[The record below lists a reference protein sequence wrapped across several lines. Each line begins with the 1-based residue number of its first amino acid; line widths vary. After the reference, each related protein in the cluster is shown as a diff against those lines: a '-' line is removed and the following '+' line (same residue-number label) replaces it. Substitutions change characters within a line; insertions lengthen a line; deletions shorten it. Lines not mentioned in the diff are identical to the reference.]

1 MKVLEKV
8 EYVHFN
14 ERSPNIH
21 LVMEESPSYTKHDL
35 LFKQLIRYCFNDFM
49 EAFFPDIYEQIDL
62 ESISFT
68 SGEVF
73 TDVVKG
79 SSRRLD
85 MVVETRL
92 KDTEAVIL
100 IHIEPQSS
108 VQHDFHERMFQYYS
122 YLYNEYQKPII
133 PIAVFSYEEN
143 WEKDDF
149 SIDVLDTT
157 YLYFQYHTLHLKK
170 MNWRDYV
177 KKDNPVVAALLSKMG
192 FKEEERVQVKAE
204 FMRML
209 WRLQLNEADQRL
221 IYGFFETYL
230 KLTEEEEARFVKMVS
245 EFDGSEEIFN
255 LPISYEEKG
264 REKGRKE
271 GRKEVALEMLKEGVS
286 IKLIKRTTKLTL
298 DEIEELRKQL

>member
-49 EAFFPDIYEQIDL
+49 EAFFPDIYEQINL

-108 VQHDFHERMFQYYS
+108 VQHDFHERMFR

-143 WEKDDF
+143 WKKDDF
-149 SIDVLDTT
+149 SIDVL
-157 YLYFQYHTLHLKK
+157 
-170 MNWRDYV
+170 
-177 KKDNPVVAALLSKMG
+177 
-192 FKEEERVQVKAE
+192 
-204 FMRML
+204 
-209 WRLQLNEADQRL
+209 
-221 IYGFFETYL
+221 
-230 KLTEEEEARFVKMVS
+230 
-245 EFDGSEEIFN
+245 
-255 LPISYEEKG
+255 
-264 REKGRKE
+264 
-271 GRKEVALEMLKEGVS
+271 
-286 IKLIKRTTKLTL
+286 
-298 DEIEELRKQL
+298 

>member
-85 MVVETRL
+85 MVIETRV
-92 KDTEAVIL
+92 KDTEAVDRSVFVAPAFQAAVEL
-100 IHIEPQSS
+100 IEPDVEQIAEQRQPARP
-108 VQHDFHERMFQYYS
+108 VQRRY
-122 YLYNEYQKPII
+122 
-133 PIAVFSYEEN
+133 
-143 WEKDDF
+143 
-149 SIDVLDTT
+149 
-157 YLYFQYHTLHLKK
+157 
-170 MNWRDYV
+170 R
-177 KKDNPVVAALLSKMG
+177 
-192 FKEEERVQVKAE
+192 
-204 FMRML
+204 
-209 WRLQLNEADQRL
+209 
-221 IYGFFETYL
+221 
-230 KLTEEEEARFVKMVS
+230 
-245 EFDGSEEIFN
+245 
-255 LPISYEEKG
+255 
-264 REKGRKE
+264 
-271 GRKEVALEMLKEGVS
+271 LEMRVY
-286 IKLIKRTTKLTL
+286 
-298 DEIEELRKQL
+298 D